1 MDKIKLVCINNKNYD
16 WLVIGDIY
24 EVKKYNPSDIYIIVP
39 YRGGETL
46 TYNEYFMPISKYREK
61 RIDEILND

>member
-39 YRGGETL
+39 YRVIEGA
-46 TYNEYFMPISKYREK
+46 KVA
-61 RIDEILND
+61 RICRD